1 MGATYMVRGTWECT
15 TSWKNA
21 QIRIDRSTM
30 HRKKMNSQYAANV
43 CTVLAPGMD
52 YILRHDAA
60 DIQVPYPVGIK
71 NKRDK

>member
-1 MGATYMVRGTWECT
+1 
-15 TSWKNA
+15 
-21 QIRIDRSTM
+21 
-30 HRKKMNSQYAANV
+30 MNSQYAANV